1 MSIDGIGDLFN
12 YIRYGD
18 VKFETIEPNLAK
30 LNEMPN
36 AGILISVASMNYNAF
51 NLLEIRDWTILMSE
65 KYNKVQRL
73 AGFDN
78 CVVSPSYLSLAT
90 LSDDTRKHLIEFYT
104 KNSIEDEFQ
113 YVINLL
119 SNDFLGE
126 EIHTQWVEY
135 TELLETVRGNKIV
148 DIVPQLTK
156 ELIL

>member
-18 VKFETIEPNLAK
+18 AKFETIEPNLAK
-30 LNEMPN
+30 LNAIPN
-36 AGILISVASMNYNAF
+36 VIILISVASMNYNAF

-73 AGFDN
+73 AGFNN
-78 CVVSPSYLSLAT
+78 CVVSPDYLSLAT
-90 LSDDTRKHLIEFYT
+90 LSDDARKHLIEFYT
-104 KNSIEDEFQ
+104 KNSIDNEFQ

-119 SNDFLGE
+119 SNEFLGE
-126 EIHTQWVEY
+126 QIHTQWVEY
-135 TELLETVRGNKIV
+135 TELLEAVRGNKIV
-148 DIVPQLTK
+148 NIVPQLAK